1 MQMYQHILVPTDG
14 SELANN
20 AVAEGAKLA
29 RTLGSKLTIL
39 AVLVP
44 IHIFPDYGPEGEE
57 AAERARRE
65 AQAFLEAEGKS
76 RLSAAL
82 SIANSAGV
90 VADAIWV
97 ENSFPY
103 EAIINTATAKEV
115 DLIVM
120 ASHGR
125 SGVPAAILG
134 SVTQK
139 VLHHTKLPVL
149 VVRSSPPCPART
161 A

>member
-1 MQMYQHILVPTDG
+1 MYQHILVPTDG
-14 SELANN
+14 SELANK

-29 RTLGSKLTIL
+29 RMLGSKLTVL

-44 IHIFPDYGPEGEE
+44 IHIFPDYGPEGEK

-76 RLSAAL
+76 RLGAAL
-82 SIANSAGV
+82 SIARSVGV
-90 VADAIWV
+90 DADAIWL

-103 EAIINTATAKEV
+103 EAIINTAAAKMA
-115 DLIVM
+115 DLIVIG
-120 ASHGR
+120 SHGR
-125 SGVPAAILG
+125 SGVAAAVLG

-149 VVRSSPPCPART
+149 VVRSSPQCPARI